1 VLAFFFGNAMGKVR
15 TIRLYGKLGAQ
26 FGRVHRYAVSS
37 TGDAIRALCAML
49 PGFERELMSSADRG
63 IAYACFIGTR
73 NIGLDRLNDP
83 AGADDIRIAPI
94 LQGSKRGGIL
104 QTIVGAVLVVVGTY
118 FAQGWAVQLGASMM
132 LGGVMQMLS
141 PQQTGLGSKDSINN
155 GASYNM
161 NGAVNTQAQGNPE
174 PLLYGEAIVGSV
186 VVSGGIYAEDQ
197 Q

>member
-1 VLAFFFGNAMGKVR
+1 MEKVR
-15 TIRLYGKLGAQ
+15 TIRLYGKLGTQ
-26 FGRVHRYAVSS
+26 FGRVHRFAVSS

-73 NIGLDRLNDP
+73 NIGADRLNDP

-118 FAQGWAVQLGASMM
+118 FGQTWAVQLGASMM

-155 GASYNM
+155 GA
-161 NGAVNTQAQGNPE
+161 
-174 PLLYGEAIVGSV
+174 
-186 VVSGGIYAEDQ
+186 
-197 Q
+197 